1 MILKK
6 NGNDFF
12 FFNVND
18 ISNAIISRSKQ
29 NYFCQKVFRGVF
41 SRAGACN

>member
-29 NYFCQKVFRGVF
+29 NYFCHKVIRGVF

>member
-18 ISNAIISRSKQ
+18 ISNVI
-29 NYFCQKVFRGVF
+29 FCQKVFRGVF